1 MAKPK
6 VKTSQ
11 RFSRAARAE
20 RERLDRKRS
29 QLYRRR
35 EAMQSKVDALDEELE
50 AVDDQLQMLEEFAE
64 SGRTPIEIHEAERTP
79 ENGPEQL
86 SGSMIR
92 ALAVPILIR
101 KHGLGPI
108 HYKDWYALIIQ
119 EGYAAAGKRPDAVF
133 LNQINRSPLVRASTK
148 PGYYVLD
155 LDAVGQLRDQLR
167 QQQSELGELLTNVPA
182 DSESLAKHR
191 QRQSELNTAI
201 SRTERD
207 LSEAVSAVE
216 AAENLEIGDG
226 VEPPSIRVV
235 STPETEAA

>member
-20 RERLDRKRS
+20 RDRLDRKRS
-29 QLYRRR
+29 QLYQRR
-35 EAMQSKVDALDEELE
+35 EAMQAKVDALDEELE
-50 AVDDQLQMLEEFAE
+50 AVDDQLQMLEEFAG
-64 SGRTPIEIHEAERTP
+64 SGRSTIAIHETERTSEGDP
-79 ENGPEQL
+79 ELL
-86 SGSMIR
+86 SGSSIR

-101 KHGLGPI
+101 KHGLSPI
-108 HYKDWYALIIQ
+108 HYKDWYALMIQ

-133 LNQINRSPLVRASTK
+133 LNQVNRSPLVRASTK
-148 PGYYVLD
+148 SGYYVLD
-155 LDAVGQLRDQLR
+155 LDVVDQLRDQLR
-167 QQQSELGELLTNVPA
+167 QQQSELGELLTNVPT

-207 LSEAVSAVE
+207 LREAVLAVE
-216 AAENLEIGDG
+216 AAEKEAAEG

-235 STPETEAA
+235 TTTETKAA